1 MKKII
6 LTLILSTTFVVPL
19 LAENLD
25 PQKLSEIRSVLS
37 GTRHLEDLNEL
48 KKNLEIYEADPSP
61 YLIAIIQESGTRV
74 YIRTRALNLLQFYPS
89 ETNSQ
94 FLESKISANNEHES
108 VRKFAIRSYA
118 ISQKGQ
124 TSKVETFLGKYR
136 NDSNLGSFVSRT
148 LKEFNSNHTLEKN
161 DSSKRQIDR
170 NILKK

>member
-1 MKKII
+1 MKSII
-6 LTLILSTTFVVPL
+6 LQLIILATFITPL
-19 LAENLD
+19 FAGNLD

-48 KKNLEIYEADPSP
+48 KANLEIYEADPSP

-74 YIRTRALNLLQFYPS
+74 YIKTRALNLLQFYPS
-89 ETNSQ
+89 EANSQ

-124 TSKVETFLGKYR
+124 TTKVESFLGKYR
-136 NDSNLGSFVSRT
+136 HDANLGTFVNRT
-148 LKEFNSNHTLEKN
+148 LKEFNSNPTLEKN

-170 NILKK
+170 NNMKK

>member
-1 MKKII
+1 MKNII
-6 LTLILSTTFVVPL
+6 TTWILLTFFFIPLS
-19 LAENLD
+19 AGNLD

-37 GTRHLEDLNEL
+37 GTRHLEDLSEL

-124 TSKVETFLGKYR
+124 ISKVETFLGKYR
-136 NDSNLGSFVSRT
+136 YDSSLGSFVNRT
-148 LKEFNSNHTLEKN
+148 LKEFSSNHTLEKEN
-161 DSSKRQIDR
+161 TSKRQIDR
-170 NILKK
+170 SNVKK

>member
-1 MKKII
+1 MKNLI
-6 LTLILSTTFVVPL
+6 LTLIVLTVLVPPL
-19 LAENLD
+19 IAGNLD

-48 KKNLEIYEADPSP
+48 KTNLEIYEADPSP

-74 YIRTRALNLLQFYPS
+74 YVRTRALNLLQFYPS

-108 VRKFAIRSYA
+108 IRKFAIRSYA
-118 ISQKGQ
+118 ISQKSQ

-136 NDSNLGSFVSRT
+136 HDANVGTFVNRT
-148 LKEFNSNHTLEKN
+148 LKEFGSNQSLEKK
-161 DSSKRQIDR
+161 DPFKRQIDR
-170 NILKK
+170 THLKK